1 MPVPRAVIHIN
12 FNPILLMFEPRRI
25 WTALRRAEERQ
36 FIRAGTRVQ
45 LELRLGNTAIY
56 LATRDEILRA
66 GISELRNSLASLAE
80 RVPDSWT
87 APNGV
92 RVIREN
98 DLNGL
103 RAKVLLLIDSFLFEF
118 RAYLELLAK
127 FTYRVS
133 RAAGLGPPN
142 SVQLTSGEFLD
153 IRDTNRKLITNN
165 FLLYL
170 CDQLGVSSDWYQF
183 LSSHRNFFTHRGAPY
198 LAIEDKLVRPP
209 EYDFLVMRINIQ
221 DFAVVD
227 PSDYFRLSECQGV
240 VAGVK
245 TLGQAVQ
252 AHLVRALEG
261 T

>member
-1 MPVPRAVIHIN
+1 
-12 FNPILLMFEPRRI
+12 MFEPRRI

-36 FIRAGTRVQ
+36 FIRAGTRVK

-56 LATRDEILRA
+56 LATRDQILRA
-66 GISELRNSLASLAE
+66 GISELRNSLANLAE
-80 RVPDSWT
+80 RAPDSWT
-87 APNGV
+87 APNNV
-92 RVIREN
+92 RVIGEN
-98 DLNGL
+98 HLNGL
-103 RAKVLLLIDSFLFEF
+103 RDRVLLLIDSFLFEF

-127 FTYRVS
+127 FTYPVS

-142 SVQLTSGEFLD
+142 SVQLTSGECLD

-170 CDQLGVSSDWYQF
+170 CDQLGVSIDWYQF
-183 LSSHRNFFTHRGAPY
+183 LRSHRNFFTHKGTPY

-209 EYDFLVMRINIQ
+209 EYEFLVMRTNIHN
-221 DFAVVD
+221 FAAAD

-245 TLGQAVQ
+245 TFGQAVQ

-261 T
+261 